1 MPGPLTVNRHQRV
14 RQIGLDVRRCEEG
27 RGLVRVGE
35 TVDRALGTFAVIE
48 FQVHHRSAHT

>member
-14 RQIGLDVRRCEEG
+14 RKIGLDVRRCEEG
-27 RGLVRVGE
+27 RGLVSVGE